1 MKRKKILALLMVAAL
16 CVGTVAG
23 CGSKDTESSK
33 SESGKNENSESS
45 TGDSK
50 DDLSPIT
57 FKYYNADGK
66 NGNWENPVAQAITEA
81 TGVTLDISYPVSS
94 TGDPDED
101 ISLMIAEDEYPDMI
115 YAKQSV
121 NSLYEAGALI
131 DMTDLIEE
139 YGPNIKKMYGDE
151 FEKLKWGSGDEG
163 IYQLSYAGVG
173 YQILAT
179 GGNCQIQYAALK
191 ENNYEYPKTL
201 EEYEALIKQYL
212 AAHPKTDDGLDTIGI
227 SMSAADWHW
236 LITLSNPAGFIADG
250 APDNG
255 SWLVDD
261 NYNCIYK
268 HVSDKEKEYFRWLS
282 RMYDEGILDPNFATQ
297 TDDDYIAKLASGRV
311 VAITDALWHYGQAE
325 ATLKAEGK
333 LDKTYCPLPVTI
345 DAETKAPTLMYQ
357 GLQVG
362 YGMAITKSCEDPV
375 RAIKFLDYL
384 CSDEGA
390 VLYKWGVEGENYN
403 PYTPVTRESV
413 IAEYNE
419 EQKAACEAWNVE
431 MLTDIFPQPD
441 EFETPPY
448 SPLWAYATP
457 QEITNNV
464 EILNEIAWPGLI
476 KCVTESVDNF
486 DANWDKLIADY
497 EANGLEETEQMMTDF
512 LAEKIS

>member
-66 NGNWENPVAQAITEA
+66 NTGIGNY
-81 TGVTLDISYPVSS
+81 TGFPI
-94 TGDPDED
+94 
-101 ISLMIAEDEYPDMI
+101 
-115 YAKQSV
+115 
-121 NSLYEAGALI
+121 
-131 DMTDLIEE
+131 
-139 YGPNIKKMYGDE
+139 YGD
-151 FEKLKWGSGDEG
+151 
-163 IYQLSYAGVG
+163 
-173 YQILAT
+173 
-179 GGNCQIQYAALK
+179 
-191 ENNYEYPKTL
+191 
-201 EEYEALIKQYL
+201 
-212 AAHPKTDDGLDTIGI
+212 
-227 SMSAADWHW
+227 
-236 LITLSNPAGFIADG
+236 
-250 APDNG
+250 
-255 SWLVDD
+255 
-261 NYNCIYK
+261 
-268 HVSDKEKEYFRWLS
+268 
-282 RMYDEGILDPNFATQ
+282 
-297 TDDDYIAKLASGRV
+297 
-311 VAITDALWHYGQAE
+311 
-325 ATLKAEGK
+325 
-333 LDKTYCPLPVTI
+333 
-345 DAETKAPTLMYQ
+345 
-357 GLQVG
+357 
-362 YGMAITKSCEDPV
+362 
-375 RAIKFLDYL
+375 
-384 CSDEGA
+384 GA
-390 VLYKWGVEGENYN
+390 VDENGN

-457 QEITNNV
+457 QEITSNV
-464 EILNEIAWPGLI
+464 EILNEIAWPGLV